1 METAMS
7 NKVKT
12 TLGKFALKFNM
23 PCKIRSVN
31 LIKIFL
37 YPETEPGLLMGF
49 SSPGLGTATAL
60 SR

>member
-1 METAMS
+1 METAMN

-31 LIKIFL
+31 LTKIFL
-37 YPETEPGLLMGF
+37 
-49 SSPGLGTATAL
+49 SPDATTAL
-60 SR
+60 SVG